1 MPERLT
7 QQQLADDYSVSLS
20 TLKRALRSGVD
31 VHNKQ
36 AFVDWVYSNKKRP
49 PGWENG
55 VPWEQGEEQAEAI
68 ALSPELHELAEQ
80 VRNAPN
86 YDVARTC
93 KTKIDALMQVA
104 KIAVL
109 EGSYIHVD
117 EVVDAFHRVGS
128 AVSAAHKQAQADL
141 PAMCEGLPAAQTKIK
156 IRDYML
162 QIDEMLADESSKF
175 HKK

>member
-109 EGSYIHVD
+109 KEAIFTLMKLWMLFTEWDRPLVQPTNKPKQIYLPCVK
-117 EVVDAFHRVGS
+117 VYQQ
-128 AVSAAHKQAQADL
+128 HKR
-141 PAMCEGLPAAQTKIK
+141 K
-156 IRDYML
+156 
-162 QIDEMLADESSKF
+162 
-175 HKK
+175 